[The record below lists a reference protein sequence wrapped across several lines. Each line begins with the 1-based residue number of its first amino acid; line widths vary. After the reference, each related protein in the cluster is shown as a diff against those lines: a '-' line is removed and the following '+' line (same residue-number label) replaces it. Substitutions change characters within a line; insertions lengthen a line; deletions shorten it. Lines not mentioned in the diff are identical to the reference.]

1 MTDRKIVKFGCAL
14 ALATT
19 PFSVSAYSADSAMNA
34 CAAALTARMSDASG
48 TATAYSLD
56 ETSLDGGRLGELS
69 IFYLDAR
76 DPKTQEVVARANC
89 VVDSRARVKR
99 ITTLPLDA
107 ALYQAE
113 LDRRL
118 EHSKLRQKANIDA
131 NVDMSQ
137 SYR

>member
-1 MTDRKIVKFGCAL
+1 
-14 ALATT
+14 
-19 PFSVSAYSADSAMNA
+19 
-34 CAAALTARMSDASG
+34 MSRFR
-48 TATAYSLD
+48 Y
-56 ETSLDGGRLGELS
+56 LS
-69 IFYLDAR
+69 TWLEA
-76 DPKTQEVVARANC
+76 PV
-89 VVDSRARVKR
+89 
-99 ITTLPLDA
+99 TLPLDA